1 MSKLQKCLYLID
13 LLERRGPMTL
23 KEINEHYRYSSQY
36 ESDIQPRTF
45 LRYKDYNEQMSGRTL
60 KWISFRAIT
69 SISNSSGIVRNWKS
83 FLLPPLAAN
92 YTP

>member
-23 KEINEHYRYSSQY
+23 KEINEHYRYSSLY

-45 LRYKDYNEQMSGRTL
+45 LRYKDSAWRTSL
-60 KWISFRAIT
+60 
-69 SISNSSGIVRNWKS
+69 
-83 FLLPPLAAN
+83 
-92 YTP
+92 